1 MAGLSSIS
9 GLIAGFDTK
18 GAVKELVSIE
28 QYQIDKLKG
37 KQEDETAKQNEFATL
52 SNMLLSFRNTAA
64 AMAEQDS
71 FFSYTADLSSS
82 NPIVSPA
89 SILDV
94 SGGSSVNAG
103 SHTVVVQQL
112 AQAQRNASTS
122 AVLDFTGSP
131 AASDQS
137 ALGLSGAFTIEGI
150 SISVTAADS
159 IQDIA
164 SAINQQNTGASAT
177 GITASVMKVSASD
190 YRLILQADETGAT
203 GFTLAGADL
212 AGTLS
217 SLGFATGG
225 QTLQAAQD
233 AIVDVDGLAI
243 TRTTNNIDDVL
254 TGITL
259 SLKQA
264 DPATTVTLGVDV
276 DTVALRD
283 GVQLFV
289 DSYNEIKDFINE
301 QYKFNEETGGRG
313 LLAAEALLGSIQSSM
328 ANSLLTSV
336 PNLASDRNSLVM
348 IGVEPDVSG
357 RLMINDD
364 RFLTY
369 LNSDP
374 AAIRDVFVAAGSS
387 NNQQLD
393 FLVHGQNTPSGIYA
407 VNVTQEATR
416 AQVAGT
422 TDLNANPL
430 AVDQTVTLTQTSDG
444 RQAIVNLIA
453 GQTQLDIIS
462 ALNAEL
468 SAEYTEEHFLSTA
481 LQTASGFA
489 TASTRLSDLVDGG
502 GASLNVNAGDTI
514 TIGGNNRGGASVLS
528 TFTVIDPALDTIAD
542 LFSAIQTAFS
552 QQAIAS
558 IDLNGNIRLTENQSG
573 DSLLNF
579 TMTAHNESGASLS
592 FGADTVATEGRYP
605 LGLEAIILGNN
616 IQIQHQSFG
625 DNSFSISQSVD
636 GLGIGNQTLTA
647 FDIAG
652 NINGEETLGRGQ
664 MLIGSA
670 GNIDGMAVFYTGIAT
685 GYIGDVTVGMGASAR
700 LEGVFDTYANPVTG
714 LLQNRIERSQTD
726 FTSLGDKIA
735 DMERQLEQKMLSLS
749 LQFSNMERA
758 MSSLNTSGSYLTQQV
773 DAMNATN

>member
-18 GAVKELVSIE
+18 GAVKELVGVE

-52 SNMLLSFRNTAA
+52 SNMLLNFRNTAA
-64 AMAEQDS
+64 AMAEQGS

-89 SILDV
+89 SVLDV

-112 AQAQRNASTS
+112 AQAQRDASAS
-122 AVLDFTGSP
+122 AVLDFTGNP

-137 ALGLSGAFTIEGI
+137 ALGITGSFTIEGI
-150 SISVTAADS
+150 NVSVTAADS

-177 GITASVMKVSASD
+177 GVTASVMKVSDSD
-190 YRLILQADETGAT
+190 YRLILQADTTGAT

-212 AGTLS
+212 TGSLS
-217 SLGFATGG
+217 DLGFAGGG
-225 QTLQAAQD
+225 QSLQTAQD

-243 TRTTNNIDDVL
+243 TRTSNNIDDVL

-259 SLKQA
+259 TLKQA
-264 DPATTVTLGVDV
+264 DPTTTITLGVDV
-276 DTVALRD
+276 DTVALQNS
-283 GVQLFV
+283 VQTFV

-301 QYKFNEETGGRG
+301 QYKFNEDTGDRG
-313 LLAAEALLGSIQSSM
+313 LLASEALLGSIQSSM
-328 ANSLLTSV
+328 ANSLLASV

-348 IGVEPDVSG
+348 IGVEPDIEG
-357 RLMINDD
+357 RLLINED

-374 AAIRDVFVAAGSS
+374 SAIRDVFVAAGSS

-393 FLVHGQNTPSGIYA
+393 FLVHGQNTPSGVYA

-416 AQVAGT
+416 AQIAGSI
-422 TDLNANPL
+422 DLNANPL
-430 AVDQTVTLTQTSDG
+430 AANQSLTLTQTSDG
-444 RQAIVNLIA
+444 RQAIINLTA
-453 GQTQLDIIS
+453 GQTQLDIIT
-462 ALNAEL
+462 AINAEL
-468 SAEYTEEHFLSTA
+468 SADYTEEHFLSTA
-481 LQTASGFA
+481 LQTATGFA
-489 TASTRLSDLVDGG
+489 TASTLLSALVDGG
-502 GASLNVNAGDTI
+502 GASLNISSNDSI
-514 TIGGNNRGGASVLS
+514 TISGSNRGGASVLS

-558 IDLNGNIRLTENQSG
+558 IDLNGNIRLTEIQSG
-573 DSLLNF
+573 DSLLTFN
-579 TMTAHNESGASLS
+579 MTAGNESGASLD

-605 LGLEAIILGNN
+605 LGLEAIIVGNAV
-616 IQIQHQSFG
+616 QLQHQSYG
-625 DNSFSISQSVD
+625 DNSFSVSQSID
-636 GLGIGNQTLTA
+636 GLGIANQTLTA

-652 NINGEETLGRGQ
+652 NINGESTIGKGQ
-664 MLIGSA
+664 MLIGDA
-670 GNIDGMAVFYTGIAT
+670 GNIDGMAVFYTGTIT

-700 LEGVFDTYANPVTG
+700 LEGTFDTFANPVTG
-714 LLQNRIERSQTD
+714 LLQNRIERSQND
-726 FTSLGDKIA
+726 FTSLGEKIA
-735 DMERQLEQKMLSLS
+735 DMEKQLERKVTTLTQS
-749 LQFSNMERA
+749 FINMETA
-758 MSSLNTSGSYLTQQV
+758 MASLNTSGDFLTQQV
-773 DAMNATN
+773 DAMNATG

>member
-18 GAVKELVSIE
+18 GAVKELVGVE
-28 QYQIDKLKG
+28 QYQIDKLKR

-52 SNMLLSFRNTAA
+52 NNMLLNFRNTAA
-64 AMAEQDS
+64 AMADQSS

-89 SILDV
+89 SIIDV

-112 AQAQRNASTS
+112 AQAQRSASTS
-122 AVLDFTGSP
+122 AVLDFTANP
-131 AASDQS
+131 AASDQT
-137 ALGLSGAFTIEGI
+137 ALGLTGSFSLEGI
-150 SISVTAADS
+150 SISVNAADS

-164 SAINQQNTGASAT
+164 SSINQQNTGASAT
-177 GITASVMKVSASD
+177 GVSASVMKVNDSD
-190 YRLILQADETGAT
+190 YRLILQADDTGAT
-203 GFTLAGADL
+203 GFSLTGADL
-212 AGTLS
+212 TGSLS
-217 SLGFATGG
+217 SLGFASGG
-225 QTLQAAQD
+225 QSLQAAQD

-243 TRTTNNIDDVL
+243 TRTTNHIDDVL

-259 SLKQA
+259 TLKQA
-264 DPATTVTLGVDV
+264 DPATTITLGVDV

-283 GVQLFV
+283 AVQLFV
-289 DSYNEIKDFINE
+289 DNYNEIKDFINT
-301 QYKFNEETGGRG
+301 QYKFDEKTGERG
-313 LLAAEALLGSIQSSM
+313 LLSSEALLGSIQSSM

-336 PNLASDRNSLVM
+336 PNLANDRNSLVM
-348 IGVEPDVSG
+348 IGVEPDVEG

-374 AAIRDVFVAAGSS
+374 AAIRDVFVASGNS

-416 AQVAGT
+416 ASITGT

-430 AVDQTVTLTQTSDG
+430 ASNQTLTLTQISDG
-444 RQAIVNLIA
+444 RQAVINLSS

-462 ALNAEL
+462 SINNEL
-468 SAEYTEEHFLSTA
+468 SADYTEEHFLSNPLNVA
-481 LQTASGFA
+481 GGFA
-489 TASTRLSDLVDGG
+489 TASTRLSELLDSG
-502 GASLNVNAGDTI
+502 GASLNIAAGDTI

-573 DSLLNF
+573 DSLLAF
-579 TMTAHNESGASLS
+579 TMTANNESGSSLD
-592 FGADTVATEGRYP
+592 FGTDSVATEGRYP
-605 LGLEAIILGNN
+605 LGLEAVIVGNAV
-616 IQIQHQSFG
+616 QIQHQAYGSH
-625 DNSFSISQSVD
+625 SFSISQSVD
-636 GLGIGNQTLTA
+636 GLGISNQTRTA
-647 FDIAG
+647 FDIEG
-652 NINGEETLGRGQ
+652 NINGETTIGKGQ

-670 GNIDGMAVFYTGIAT
+670 GNIDGMAVFYTGVST

-700 LEGVFDTYANPVTG
+700 LEGVFDTFANPVTG

-735 DMERQLEQKMLSLS
+735 DMERQLEQKMLTLTRS
-749 LQFSNMERA
+749 FSTMESA
-758 MSSLNTSGSYLTQQV
+758 MSSLNTSGSFLTQQV